1 MNTQSVSTIAW
12 RENVMRIKYLTAIIV
27 VPVVLFSLTIA
38 CSSTKTV
45 KERPYKGQ
53 AGRTFINEEGA
64 AAFGLVVELSQSGI
78 VVTDSQ
84 TGMAGPFKNVQGN
97 GTTRLTLSN
106 SSAPIAVGGEGF
118 KLIFRSYP
126 SGLKIRSWWWT
137 NQKGKRLGKK
147 KSG

>member
-1 MNTQSVSTIAW
+1 
-12 RENVMRIKYLTAIIV
+12 MRIKQPWLVIV
-27 VPVVLFSLTIA
+27 LAVALFSLTIA

-53 AGRTFINEEGA
+53 AGSTFINEESGPA
-64 AAFGLVVELSQSGI
+64 YGLVVELSGSAI
-78 VVTDSQ
+78 VVTDPQ

-126 SGLKIRSWWWT
+126 SGLKIRSWWWI

>member
-1 MNTQSVSTIAW
+1 M
-12 RENVMRIKYLTAIIV
+12 
-27 VPVVLFSLTIA
+27 VLFSLTMA

-53 AGRTFINEEGA
+53 AGRTFINEESGPA
-64 AAFGLVVELSQSGI
+64 YGLVVELSGSAI
-78 VVTDSQ
+78 VVTDPQ

-126 SGLKIRSWWWT
+126 SGLKIRSWWWI

>member
-1 MNTQSVSTIAW
+1 
-12 RENVMRIKYLTAIIV
+12 MRIKLLAGIV
-27 VPVVLFSLTIA
+27 VVVVVLFSLTIA

-53 AGRTFINEEGA
+53 AGNTFINEESGPA
-64 AAFGLVVELSQSGI
+64 YGLVVELSGSAI
-78 VVTDSQ
+78 VVTDPQS
-84 TGMAGPFKNVQGN
+84 GMAGPFKDVQGN

>member
-1 MNTQSVSTIAW
+1 
-12 RENVMRIKYLTAIIV
+12 MRIKQPWLVIV
-27 VPVVLFSLTIA
+27 LAVALFSLTIA

-53 AGRTFINEEGA
+53 AGRTFINEESGPA
-64 AAFGLVVELSQSGI
+64 YGLVVELSGSAI
-78 VVTDSQ
+78 VVTDPQ

-126 SGLKIRSWWWT
+126 SGLKIRSWWWI

>member
-12 RENVMRIKYLTAIIV
+12 RENVMRIKHLTAIIV

>member
-1 MNTQSVSTIAW
+1 MRSKHISM
-12 RENVMRIKYLTAIIV
+12 VMMVALA
-27 VPVVLFSLTIA
+27 LFSLTMA

-64 AAFGLVVELSQSGI
+64 AAFGLVVQVNQSAV
-78 VVTDSQ
+78 VVTDPQS
-84 TGMAGPFKNVQGN
+84 GLAGPFKNVQGN
-97 GTTRLTLSN
+97 GTTRLTMSN
-106 SSAPIAVGGEGF
+106 PAQAIAVGGEGF

-126 SGLKIRSWWWT
+126 SGLRIRSWWWL

>member
-1 MNTQSVSTIAW
+1 
-12 RENVMRIKYLTAIIV
+12 MRIKQPWLVIV
-27 VPVVLFSLTIA
+27 LAVALFSLTIA

-53 AGRTFINEEGA
+53 AGRTFINEESGPA
-64 AAFGLVVELSQSGI
+64 YGLVVELSGSAI
-78 VVTDSQ
+78 VVTDPQ

-126 SGLKIRSWWWT
+126 SGLRIRSWWWT

>member
-1 MNTQSVSTIAW
+1 MKIRRTSMLVI
-12 RENVMRIKYLTAIIV
+12 NVLVLASLV
-27 VPVVLFSLTIA
+27 VA

-64 AAFGLVVELSQSGI
+64 PAYGVVVNLNKSGV
-78 VVTDSQ
+78 VVTDPQS
-84 TGMAGPFKNVQGN
+84 GMAGPFKNIQGN
-97 GTTRLTLSN
+97 GTSRITLSN
-106 SSAPIAVGGEGF
+106 STQPIAVGGEGF

-126 SGLKIRSWWWT
+126 SGLAIRNWWWL
-137 NQKGKRLGKK
+137 NEKGNRLGRK

>member
-64 AAFGLVVELSQSGI
+64 ATFGLVVELSQSGI
-78 VVTDSQ
+78 VVTDPQ

>member
-1 MNTQSVSTIAW
+1 MANKNRS
-12 RENVMRIKYLTAIIV
+12 L
-27 VPVVLFSLTIA
+27 VLLVTLALASLTTA

-53 AGRTFINEEGA
+53 AGHTFLNEESA
-64 AAFGLVVELSQSGI
+64 AAFGLVVELNQSAV
-78 VVTDSQ
+78 VVTDPQ

-97 GTTRLTLSN
+97 GTTGLTFSN
-106 SSAPIAVGGEGF
+106 SSAPVTVGGDGF

-126 SGLKIRSWWWT
+126 SGLKIRSWWWLD
-137 NQKGKRLGKK
+137 QKGKRLGKK